1 MIPCDEDEPVLR
13 VLFFLNRHDHVAR
26 RRSSRCVRGRRA
38 SSARRDMSFSTAS
51 GSTERASVPDHTD
64 ERSRSTM
71 SAECRQTQG
80 SRQTCVRA
88 YMRSCVRACL
98 RSACL
103 RSCVRACVRTR
114 VHASAIDERNVSGQP
129 SARRI
134 SERRTRY
141 VDRRSLAIWQ
151 SSGIVS
157 TLDRLYSA
165 TEASNS

>member
-98 RSACL
+98 RSCVPEI
-103 RSCVRACVRTR
+103 VRACVRA
-114 VHASAIDERNVSGQP
+114 HASARKSVY
-129 SARRI
+129 
-134 SERRTRY
+134 RRTERQRSAVGAPDFGASY
-141 VDRRSLAIWQ
+141 ALRRSAESGDLA
-151 SSGIVS
+151 V
-157 TLDRLYSA
+157 
-165 TEASNS
+165 